1 MTDHTYSKI
10 ITTKHSEN
18 TMDRKKLT
26 STSVFK
32 NSNHLICLFTAM
44 KAVSFSSV
52 PTGNIFVSE
61 VVLDSPETL
70 LHPLH
75 VTDNKLYEIYTYLK
89 AAARKRHLLL
99 YYLTS
104 PAGSL
109 Q

>member
-1 MTDHTYSKI
+1 MI
-10 ITTKHSEN
+10 ATKHSEKI
-18 TMDRKKLT
+18 MDRKKLT

-75 VTDNKLYEIYTYLK
+75 VTDNKLYEITYLK

-99 YYLTS
+99 HCLTS
-104 PAGSL
+104 TAGSL

>member
-18 TMDRKKLT
+18 IMDRKKLT

-32 NSNHLICLFTAM
+32 NSNHLICLFSAM

-52 PTGNIFVSE
+52 PIENIFVSE

-75 VTDNKLYEIYTYLK
+75 VTDNKLYEITYLK

-99 YYLTS
+99 HCLTS
-104 PAGSL
+104 TAGSL